1 MVVLHALG
9 ECVIRTAV
17 ATITPRADIGFALAT
32 RLIAERGKR
41 VSRQALLALFWP
53 ASSPSSSAH
62 ALSEALH
69 KLRLKG
75 LPVRADDT
83 NCVWVAREAVST
95 DIERLVTEPPH
106 ALVDRDL
113 TILPGYSPSVSAGF
127 EDWLDDWRV
136 ELRHN
141 LVAGLANATERAE
154 DEGDGRT
161 VMRLAEQLLKLD
173 PGNEAALT
181 ATAGAVES
189 LRRSTGQRR
198 RSLATIADDAPATAG
213 SLESPFSSAGPS
225 SWLDAAR
232 APGASDA
239 RLVSERVRRGGW
251 ALPPGGFPAARDT
264 TLVGREPDIAFA
276 TDVLQAASRGNGS
289 GLYISGAAGIGK
301 SRLVRALT
309 SIARE
314 HGMAVAS
321 VTCQQSDLIRPLS
334 VFVDIVPS
342 VRLLPGAAGAAPAM
356 APYLDRLTKHGARE
370 YAAGVDATEMEHK
383 HACIQHAVFDLLE
396 AVSDEQPLML
406 VVESMQ
412 WLDPLSWSLLREMCA
427 WAITRSI
434 MFVFTSRERWDE
446 ATWGAPGTAVRP
458 HVLPPL
464 SSSAAAEHGGDY
476 AAAIGQVP
484 PADLMQWCISACEGN
499 PYLMEE
505 LLNHWVATG
514 EQFAM
519 PRSLSA
525 LLDARL
531 ERLQPAALNML
542 KTCAVMGKN
551 STLNRLER
559 FLDYAPY
566 DLFVAL
572 EELGTAGMLTTERDE
587 DGSGNNRVLCRHDV
601 LAQSVLAKTFPASLE
616 WLHRRAGDL
625 LEAELEGPNSASLL
639 WDCAGHWHAAG
650 NSVRAVELGR
660 SCIGHLL
667 EIGLAHD
674 SADACKRTLAFCTR
688 EEDKL
693 QILSTLAIVL
703 HLTRSWPEL
712 FQVIDAIRAHHAPTE
727 SEPPRDDLELLRLDA
742 EWHAYRDW
750 RATMESAMRWAIDSA
765 ASPQHRVRA
774 AIIALK
780 IGTNLGDL
788 AMISDIYVAV
798 APVLN
803 DSEVT
808 RIDQLTLRMIY
819 HAVCGDHSEA
829 ACEARALLD
838 HVRAEPSEVRYLCAR
853 LNCATALCRVD
864 ESADGERAYIE
875 AYEIA
880 LNLRVFT
887 MAGEIS
893 QHLIKTYLAAGRM
906 PEAETWAHRYM
917 GLQRPQTEFWHQRP
931 LRLSLAQIE
940 LWRGNPESAAHLLQN
955 GAEPLWED
963 PVPLFRSIALAT
975 KLEVELSRRSPTSV
989 VADLVVQMEVLTRE
1003 LRHLGPQDIGMLA
1016 LYRGMR
1022 YIGRV
1027 NEAEAMLLIY
1037 VNHDRRDRSPLLP
1050 NLAAEVGVLERALSE

>member
-9 ECVIRTAV
+9 ECVIRTAL

-41 VSRQALLALFWP
+41 VSRQSLLALFWP
-53 ASSPSSSAH
+53 ASPASSSAH

-95 DIERLVTEPPH
+95 DIERLATEPPR

-127 EDWLDDWRV
+127 DDWLDDWRL

-154 DEGDGRT
+154 EEGDGRT

-181 ATAGAVES
+181 ATAGAAES
-189 LRRSTGQRR
+189 LRRSTTQRR
-198 RSLATIADDAPATAG
+198 RALRSPAGDVPGTAAAFEPPASADH
-213 SLESPFSSAGPS
+213 SSR
-225 SWLDAAR
+225 L
-232 APGASDA
+232 GAIGLNDA
-239 RLVSERVRRGGW
+239 RVVNERVRRSGW

-264 TLVGREPDIAFA
+264 TLVGRETDITFA
-276 TDVLQAASRGNGS
+276 TEVLDAASRGNGS
-289 GLYISGAAGIGK
+289 GLYISGDAGIGK
-301 SRLVRALT
+301 SRLVRALI

-321 VTCQQSDLIRPLS
+321 VACQQADLIRPLS
-334 VFVDIVPS
+334 VFVDMVP
-342 VRLLPGAAGAAPAM
+342 VIRLLPGAAGAAPAM
-356 APYLDRLTKHGARE
+356 AHYLDRLTKHSARE
-370 YAAGVDATEMEHK
+370 YAAGVDATEMEHTY
-383 HACIQHAVFDLLE
+383 ACIQHAVFDLLE
-396 AVSDEQPLML
+396 AVADEQPLML
-406 VVESMQ
+406 VVESTQ

-427 WAITRSI
+427 WAITRSV

-446 ATWGAPGTAVRP
+446 AAWGEPGAAVRR

-464 SSSAAAEHGGDY
+464 SDAAAAKHGGDY
-476 AAAIGQVP
+476 AAAIGHVP
-484 PADLMQWCISACEGN
+484 AADLMQWCISACEGN

-514 EQFAM
+514 EQFAT

-531 ERLQPAALNML
+531 ERLQPAAFNIL
-542 KTCAVMGKN
+542 KICAVMGKN
-551 STLNRLER
+551 STLSRLER
-559 FLDYAPY
+559 FLDCAPY
-566 DLFVAL
+566 DLFVSL
-572 EELGTAGMLTTERDE
+572 EELGTAGMLATERDA

-601 LAQSVLAKTFPASLE
+601 LAQSVLAKIFPASLE
-616 WLHRRAGDL
+616 WLHRRAGGL
-625 LEAELEGPNSASLL
+625 LESELEGPNSASLL
-639 WDCAGHWHAAG
+639 WDCADHWYAAG
-650 NSVRAVELGR
+650 NSVRAVDLGR

-667 EIGLAHD
+667 EIGLALD
-674 SADACKRTLAFCTR
+674 AADACQRTLAFCTR
-688 EEDKL
+688 GEDKF
-693 QILSTLAIVL
+693 QILNTLASVL

-712 FQVIDAIRAHHAPTE
+712 LQVIDAIRGGHVRTQ

-742 EWHAYRDW
+742 EWHARRDW
-750 RATMESAMRWAIDSA
+750 RPTMQSAMRWAIDDTA
-765 ASPQHRVRA
+765 APHHRVRA
-774 AIIALK
+774 AIMALK

-788 AMISDIYVAV
+788 AAITDIYGAV
-798 APVLN
+798 ASVADGPGVA
-803 DSEVT
+803 

-819 HAVCGDHSEA
+819 HAVCGDHA
-829 ACEARALLD
+829 GAVCEARALLD
-838 HVRAEPSEVRYLCAR
+838 HVCAEPNKVRYLCAR
-853 LNCATALCRVD
+853 LNCATALCRVG

-875 AYEIA
+875 AYEVA
-880 LNLRVFT
+880 LNLRVYT

-893 QHLIKTYLAAGRM
+893 QHLMKTYLDTGRM
-906 PEAETWAHRYM
+906 QEAETWAHRYM
-917 GLQRPQTEFWHQRP
+917 GLQRPQTELWHQRP
-931 LRLSLAQIE
+931 LRLGLAQIE
-940 LWRGNPESAAHLLQN
+940 LWRGNPDSAAHFLQN
-955 GAEPLWED
+955 DDEPLWED
-963 PVPLFRSIALAT
+963 PVPLFRMTALAT
-975 KLEVELSRRSPTSV
+975 KLQTEIYRNAARDCVGGLVLQMETLSRELKHIGGQDV
-989 VADLVVQMEVLTRE
+989 EV
-1003 LRHLGPQDIGMLA
+1003 LA

-1022 YIGRV
+1022 YVGRTDDAR
-1027 NEAEAMLLIY
+1027 ELLLTY
-1037 VNHDRRDRSPLLP
+1037 VEHDRRDNLPLVP
-1050 NLAAEVGVLERALSE
+1050 ALAAEFQALGCALTEL